1 MIDEMNTKADQT
13 QRTMRP
19 QELHREQQGLHNDNS
34 DVMMQQQ
41 TLQAKSKTCPFCGAE
56 LSKQEG
62 FSEEK
67 DRWICLYCGNE
78 VQIKEKEDMK
88 RTINNNAQRLW
99 KKTKPVVEFGAGLIL
114 IALGTAIAAAEYF
127 IDRNEKKEAMDDQ
140 SYDIPEEEISENID
154 NNVL

>member
-1 MIDEMNTKADQT
+1 MENQVKKQY
-13 QRTMRP
+13 
-19 QELHREQQGLHNDNS
+19 L
-34 DVMMQQQ
+34 
-41 TLQAKSKTCPFCGAE
+41 CPFCGAE

>member
-1 MIDEMNTKADQT
+1 MLTTIARIM
-13 QRTMRP
+13 
-19 QELHREQQGLHNDNS
+19 
-34 DVMMQQQ
+34 
-41 TLQAKSKTCPFCGAE
+41 KSIYSSRIYT
-56 LSKQEG
+56 
-62 FSEEK
+62 
-67 DRWICLYCGNE
+67 
-78 VQIKEKEDMK
+78 EDMK